1 MANAVLAKT
10 LEKEAGGP
18 GWGAPTRPGGPGY
31 GGDGPIARTDTMT
44 LGGVLSATTLL
55 FVILCAFGYWG
66 WTLVEAPPETGQSDF
81 PGWIIFAVLIGFGI
95 GLLAMLK
102 PPLARFLGPVYAAVQ
117 GVFLG
122 AISHWYENQW
132 DGIVV
137 QAVGLTAIVFLSMLF
152 VYSVRILRVT
162 EKMRRVV
169 IGATMAI
176 AVFYLVSLLL
186 SFLNVTMPLIWDA
199 GPFGIAFSL
208 FVCGLA
214 AFNLVLDFDLAERGV
229 AAGLPK
235 YMEWFCALGLM
246 ISIVWLY
253 LEILRLL
260 SKLRR

>member
-18 GWGAPTRPGGPGY
+18 GWGAPTAPGGAGA
-31 GGDGPIARTDTMT
+31 GAGPIARTDTMR

-55 FVILCAFGYWG
+55 FIILLAFGYWG
-66 WTLVEAPPETGQSDF
+66 WNLVDTPPIEGQNDF
-81 PGWIIFAVLIGFGI
+81 PGWILLPILAGFGI
-95 GLLAMLK
+95 GLVAMMK

-137 QAVGLTAIVFLSMLF
+137 QAVALTAIVFCSMLF

-169 IGATMAI
+169 VGATIAI
-176 AVFYLVSLLL
+176 GVFYLISFLL
-186 SFLNVTMPLIWDA
+186 SFLGVTAPLIWDA